1 MRVDPVV
8 IAGFAQALS
17 GAGDFLQKQLAEL
30 DARVGQMLRGWQGRS
45 GGAYLA
51 AWQQWHRGAAEVEL
65 GLSMLAR
72 LLGQVGAACGQNEA
86 AAQQAL
92 RTVDHG

>member
-1 MRVDPVV
+1 MAAAGGELRVDPAV
-8 IAGFAQALS
+8 IDGFAQAVS

-30 DARVGQMLRGWQGRS
+30 DARVGQMLGGWQGRS
-45 GGAYLA
+45 GGAYSA

-72 LLGQVGAACGQNEA
+72 QVGQAGAAYG
-86 AAQQAL
+86 
-92 RTVDHG
+92 